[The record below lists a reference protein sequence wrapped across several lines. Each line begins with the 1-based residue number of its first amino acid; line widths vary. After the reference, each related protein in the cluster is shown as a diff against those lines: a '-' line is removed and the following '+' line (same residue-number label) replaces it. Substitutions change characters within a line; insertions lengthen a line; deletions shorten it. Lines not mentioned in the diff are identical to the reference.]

1 MIRRP
6 PRSTRTDTLF
16 PYTTLFRSAQ
26 ICVGALRRRRAYVP
40 RAALRLHAGEDILP
54 PRHHDASHHRRRR
67 LCARMAG
74 AADPAAEGWADGE
87 LRAAV
92 TGRRM
97 SGMGWSGDIAD
108 PPCREA
114 MGRGTVAAWAH
125 SEEHRVGK
133 GCAHPGRN

>member
-1 MIRRP
+1 MKRRP
-6 PRSTRTDTLF
+6 PRSTRTDTIF
-16 PYTTLFRSAQ
+16 PYTTLFRSKVRPDALFARSRARAAQ

-97 SGMGWSGDIAD
+97 SVLR
-108 PPCREA
+108 P
-114 MGRGTVAAWAH
+114 
-125 SEEHRVGK
+125 EEHTSEIKSLMRISYVVLGLK
-133 GCAHPGRN
+133 KK